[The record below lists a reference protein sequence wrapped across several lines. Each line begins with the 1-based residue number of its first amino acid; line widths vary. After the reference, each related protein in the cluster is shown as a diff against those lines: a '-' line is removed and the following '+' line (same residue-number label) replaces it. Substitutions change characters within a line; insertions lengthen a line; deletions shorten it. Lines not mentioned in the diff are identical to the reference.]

1 VKNTAVIE
9 GYGPR
14 LKEAGQY
21 VRDCYT
27 LYANSLKVRNGLIV
41 EAVDNGYAGHQ
52 AARDVETSQPH
63 IIRILSKSQPDLT
76 IE

>member
-1 VKNTAVIE
+1 VKNATVVE

-21 VRDCYT
+21 VRDCRD
-27 LYANSLKVRNGLIV
+27 LYLNSLKARNGLIV
-41 EAVDNGYAGHQ
+41 EAVDNGYVGHQ
-52 AARDVETSQPH
+52 AARDVDVKQPH
-63 IIRILSKSQPDLT
+63 IVRILSKSQPDLT